1 MKDKIDKIINA
12 REWSFAQISD
22 MENTIAVIVNE
33 VNGELTSTDKL
44 NLIWESVVITDETIF
59 GSLFNEMV
67 KAELSALTAERIA
80 SKLKEAKIIFNE
92 TKVEEVKIDLPPP
105 PPVDNNEKPV
115 WPKEVG
121 SDGIETPKGVK
132 RV

>member
-67 KAELSALTAERIA
+67 KAELSALTAERIS

-92 TKVEEVKIDLPPP
+92 TEIEEPKVDLPPP
-105 PPVDNNEKPV
+105 PIDIEKPA
-115 WPKEVG
+115 WPKEIG

>member
-1 MKDKIDKIINA
+1 
-12 REWSFAQISD
+12 

-33 VNGELTSTDKL
+33 VDGELTSTYKL
-44 NLIWESVVITDETIF
+44 NLIWETPVITDSTLVF

-67 KAELSALTAERIA
+67 KAELSALTAERIS

-92 TKVEEVKIDLPPP
+92 TKVEEIKVELPP
-105 PPVDNNEKPV
+105 PPVDNKKPV

-121 SDGIETPKGVK
+121 SDGMETPKGVK